1 MKAKILFICLLVL
14 VALTS
19 CGYSIK
25 ALSREATYK
34 DPQSIG
40 GYWTIYFDNGDVY
53 ENVICSYWGME
64 DDTSVWEKTDGTML
78 IQSGACHAVQV
89 KMEVEN
95 E

>member
-1 MKAKILFICLLVL
+1 MKTKILFISLLVL

-19 CGYSIK
+19 CGYSVK
-25 ALSREATYK
+25 ALSRGATYK

-78 IQSGACHAVQV
+78 VQSGACHAVQV